1 MPIPIRCLLLCGTSS
16 LFLLFQPVFSGP
28 AAALAAQPAGAELPR
43 TITVTETHDGRPFDY
58 CIQSNVK
65 KSGYTLYRLTYP
77 SPVVTRVVQNNTIPA
92 EYYLPDGVDA
102 NGPQRPA
109 VVCMHILNGNF
120 ALVRM
125 TCTML
130 ASHGIPALMF
140 KLPYYGERGGA
151 EGPEAMAADPRL
163 LIDSIGQAVYDV
175 RRTVDLLA
183 SRPEVNPRQ
192 IGITGISL
200 GGVVSSTAAGMDPR
214 INRAMLILAGGD
226 LMATIHESE
235 ETAELSRMI
244 RQLPPEGRAQ
254 LERAI
259 HDVDPLTHAAK
270 LRERAKQGRVLMV
283 NATDDKVVPGDCTRK
298 LAEALGITD
307 RVVWLEGLGHYTA
320 MAALPRILTTTVDFF
335 AQDMPPELRS
345 KTPVEAAGTATEMIL
360 ALLRRLSALF
370 GPEPAEGRC
379 HFVEM
384 SISVDIKDGET
395 VNAQLLLAR
404 GSDHKFTI
412 DCDLPMLGS
421 ATLGQSDY
429 PWIKSSRDLLIKG
442 IDDTATGPADPLA
455 FALPEHRVKLQVAA
469 GAITGLTLAPDLI
482 EQVVGV
488 RLGPPQNGRAVLLV
502 SPKGR
507 SEAMMRIVLKPDGRS
522 PESITVGF
530 DDAVATVTFRSF
542 ELNTVAHPAL
552 FDPPPGTPAREVDR
566 DTVYRIFSSMFNFAM
581 ELTE

>member
-1 MPIPIRCLLLCGTSS
+1 MPIPVRSVLLRCASRLLA
-16 LFLLFQPVFSGP
+16 LFLAIFSGP
-28 AAALAAQPAGAELPR
+28 AAALAVQPASSESAE

-58 CIQSNVK
+58 RVQSKFK

-77 SPVVTRVVQNNTIPA
+77 SPVVTQVMQNNIIPA
-92 EYYLPDGVDA
+92 EYYLPDGVDSD
-102 NGPQRPA
+102 GPQRPA
-109 VVCMHILNGNF
+109 VICMHILNGNF
-120 ALVRM
+120 TLVRM

-140 KLPYYGERGGA
+140 KLPYYGERGFP
-151 EGPEAMAADPRL
+151 EGPQAMAANPKL
-163 LIDSIGQAVYDV
+163 LIDSIGQAVHDV
-175 RRTVDLLA
+175 RRTVDVLA

-192 IGITGISL
+192 IGVTGISL
-200 GGVVSSTAAGMDPR
+200 GGIVAATAAGMEPR

-226 LMATIHESE
+226 LMTTVHEAE

-244 RQLPPEGRAQ
+244 RQLPPQGRAQ
-254 LERAI
+254 IERAI
-259 HDVDPLTHAAK
+259 RDVDPLTHAAD
-270 LRERAKQGRVLMV
+270 LRHRAVQGRVLMV
-283 NATDDKVVPGDCTRK
+283 NASDDKVVPGDCTRK

-320 MAALPRILTTTVDFF
+320 MAALPRVLTTTVDFF

-345 KTPVEAAGTATEMIL
+345 KTPVEAAGTATEMIV
-360 ALLRRLSALF
+360 ALLRRLSTLF
-370 GPEPAEGRC
+370 GPEPADGRC
-379 HFVEM
+379 HFVDM
-384 SISVDIKDGET
+384 NISVDIKDGDT

-404 GSDHKFTI
+404 GSGHKFTI
-412 DCDLPMLGS
+412 DCDLPMIGS

-429 PWIKSSRDLLIKG
+429 PWIKTSQDLLIKG
-442 IDDTATGPADPLA
+442 IDDSATEPADPLA

-469 GAITGLTLAPDLI
+469 GAITGITLAPDLI

-488 RLGPPQNGRAVLLV
+488 RLGSPQDGRAVLLL
-502 SPKGR
+502 SPKDR
-507 SEAMMRIVLKPDGRS
+507 SKVMMRIVIKPDGSS
-522 PESITVGF
+522 PETITVGF
-530 DDAVATVTFRSF
+530 VDAVATVTFRSF

-552 FDPPPGTPAREVDR
+552 FDPPSGTPVREVDR

>member
-1 MPIPIRCLLLCGTSS
+1 M
-16 LFLLFQPVFSGP
+16 
-28 AAALAAQPAGAELPR
+28 ALTAQPAAGEPLD
-43 TITVTETHDGRPFDY
+43 TITVTDTHDGRPFDY
-58 CIQSNVK
+58 CIHSKVK

-92 EYYLPDGVDA
+92 EYYLPDGVDSD
-102 NGPQRPA
+102 GPQRPA
-109 VVCMHILNGNF
+109 VICMHILNGNF

-140 KLPYYGERGGA
+140 KLPYYGERGFP
-151 EGPEAMAADPRL
+151 EGPQAMAADPKL
-163 LIDSIGQAVYDV
+163 LIDSIGQAAHDV

-200 GGVVSSTAAGMDPR
+200 GGVVSATAAGMDPR

-226 LMATIHESE
+226 LLTTVHEAE
-235 ETAELSRMI
+235 ETDELSRMI

-254 LERAI
+254 IERAI
-259 HDVDPLTHAAK
+259 HAVDPLTHAAN
-270 LRERAKQGRVLMV
+270 LRDRAIQGRVLMV
-283 NATDDKVVPGDCTRK
+283 NATDDKVVPGECTRK
-298 LAEALGITD
+298 LAEALGIGD

-345 KTPVEAAGTATEMIL
+345 RKPVDAAGTATETIV
-360 ALLRRLSALF
+360 ALLRRLSTLF
-370 GPEPAEGRC
+370 GAEPAEGRC

-395 VNAQLLLAR
+395 VDSQLLLAR
-404 GSDHKFTI
+404 GSGHKFTV
-412 DCDLPMLGS
+412 DCDLPMIGR

-429 PWIKSSRDLLIKG
+429 PWIKTSQDLLIKG
-442 IDDTATGPADPLA
+442 IDDSGTEPAEPLS

-482 EQVVGV
+482 EQAVAV
-488 RLGPPQNGRAVLLV
+488 RLGPSENGRDVLLV
-502 SPKGR
+502 SPKNR
-507 SEAMMRIVLKPDGRS
+507 SEAMMRIVIKPDGRS

-530 DDAVATVTFRSF
+530 VDAVATVTFRTF

-552 FDPPPGTPAREVDR
+552 FDPPSGTPVREVDR